1 MVGNALNIKAF
12 ILGKLR
18 KTPFMIYNSSY
29 RASILL
35 TTLCLV
41 CSWLWSSWVLTVIGM
56 MSAMI
61 NIELE

>member
-1 MVGNALNIKAF
+1 MVGNALNIKTF

-29 RASILL
+29 EASILL